1 MSFHTHRTAV
11 RNVVSRA
18 VVPLVVVL
26 SIGGAATLAVAQG
39 NANQSASVPAA
50 TAAAAARPALNIRQI
65 YDRIEAAGYR
75 DILEIE
81 WDDGR
86 YEAKAFNAQGQRIKL
101 YVNATTGAVEYTK
114 QHH

>member
-1 MSFHTHRTAV
+1 MSFHTDRTAV

-18 VVPLVVVL
+18 VVPFVVVL

-50 TAAAAARPALNIRQI
+50 TAAAARPALNIRQI